1 MSAPVSLEVGNV
13 ERVDTSTMQLLCA
26 FVRDRAA
33 HQRKVEWLGDSRG
46 HPRRGAPARR
56 GSVAVPAGSGFDMM
70 RILAADDSA
79 SMRDM
84 VRMSL
89 SSAGFEV
96 TAAAD
101 GEEALR
107 LAAATPFDLVLLDV
121 NMPIRDGF
129 EVIRALRAEPQYR
142 HTPILMLTTENS
154 ADRKREGK
162 TAGATGWIIKPFDP
176 AQLIATVH
184 RVLLR

>member
-1 MSAPVSLEVGNV
+1 MI
-13 ERVDTSTMQLLCA
+13 
-26 FVRDRAA
+26 
-33 HQRKVEWLGDSRG
+33 
-46 HPRRGAPARR
+46 
-56 GSVAVPAGSGFDMM
+56 

-84 VRMSL
+84 VSMSL
-89 SSAGFEV
+89 GSAGFEV
-96 TAAAD
+96 TSAAD

-107 LAAATPFDLVLLDV
+107 LAAKSVFDLVLLDV
-121 NMPIRDGF
+121 NMPHRDGL
-129 EVIRALRAEPQYR
+129 EVTRALRAEPNYR

-154 ADRKREGK
+154 PDRKREGK
-162 TAGATGWIIKPFDP
+162 SAGATGWIVKPFDP

>member
-1 MSAPVSLEVGNV
+1 MI
-13 ERVDTSTMQLLCA
+13 
-26 FVRDRAA
+26 
-33 HQRKVEWLGDSRG
+33 
-46 HPRRGAPARR
+46 
-56 GSVAVPAGSGFDMM
+56 

-84 VRMSL
+84 VSMSL
-89 SSAGFEV
+89 GSAGFEV
-96 TAAAD
+96 TSAAD

-107 LAAATPFDLVLLDV
+107 LAAKSVFDLVLLDV
-121 NMPIRDGF
+121 NMPHRDRL
-129 EVIRALRAEPQYR
+129 EVTRALRAEPNYR

-154 ADRKREGK
+154 PDRKREGK
-162 TAGATGWIIKPFDP
+162 SAGATGWIVKPFDP